1 MAKIIDDWKPYSE
14 LFITN
19 LINNKQK
26 IEDIDTSEINK
37 LVEKL
42 REEVAKTNKE
52 TCSQLEIALELY
64 EQEEFH
70 KKIVKKNDSK
80 KRPGRP
86 KAKKLNDKSQTK
98 IDNFF
103 KQ

>member
-1 MAKIIDDWKPYSE
+1 MKIINDWKPYSE

-19 LINNKQK
+19 LINNNK
-26 IEDIDTSEINK
+26 IKEDIDISEINR

-42 REEVAKTNKE
+42 REEVSKTNKE
-52 TCSQLEIALELY
+52 TCRQLEIALELY

-70 KKIVKKNDSK
+70 RKIAKKNNTK

-86 KAKKLNDKSQTK
+86 KTKKISDMSQTK
-98 IDNFF
+98 LDNFF